1 MITKEELNRYI
12 EAYSKGQPLIS
23 DEEYDRLLEEYVSAN
38 GEESRPFTRVKQS
51 TAIND
56 IVGSL
61 GKCYGIE
68 TPMREGQM
76 TYVDWKR
83 KKNIPDDA
91 LIIVQPKLD
100 GGSVAC
106 DLNTMRYATR
116 GDYDNGESEDV
127 TALFSYNDH
136 VGENIRSLF
145 KQLKPVS
152 MKFECIMSRQ
162 KFENA
167 GLDELGD
174 KKRPRDAM
182 AAIIHSRN
190 ADFAREYLSLMP
202 LRILGAD
209 GKMYVYMNLLDLECA
224 ELEAAD
230 YSGIQGYIDNLLA
243 NGAKTVSDHIPNYEC
258 DGVVVSWVDRKDRHI
273 IDEVAIKILHMV
285 EETKL
290 LNIEY
295 QMGTSGRIT
304 PVAILEPVKFGEV
317 TVDHATL
324 SNLNRVKEMGLRYND
339 TVRIM
344 YNIVPYFLETLHGGT
359 EEIPLIDKCPS
370 CGTPFDMRFLKTIE
384 CTNPNCTARKLGNV
398 IRYVKNMKMM
408 GVAENTINDLW
419 DAGLI
424 RDIRDLYKITRE
436 QITTVDGYK
445 EKSAD
450 NIIKAID
457 KASTNVPLER
467 WLGSLPI
474 TGVATKTWKALIGFT
489 YGDFSGTDCISRFI
503 NRVKELESPEDM
515 LAELRVP
522 VGIGEI
528 TLSKIAEGLRLHWN
542 VLKDLIM
549 NNCIKFVIPKPRKP
563 LNGIKV
569 GMSGTRDADVAK
581 YLEDRGYEVIDYND
595 KCAMLVIPYEGY
607 TSSKVERAKEKGKTI
622 VTVEEVYT
630 KLK

>member
-1 MITKEELNRYI
+1 MITKEEIDKYI

-23 DEEYDRLLEEYVSAN
+23 DEEYDRLLEEYVAAN
-38 GEESRPFTRVKQS
+38 GEESRPFTRAKQS

-56 IVGSL
+56 IVGTL
-61 GKCYGIE
+61 VKATGIE

-106 DLNTMRYATR
+106 DLTTMQYATR

-127 TALFSYNDH
+127 TALFSDRNH
-136 VGENIRSLF
+136 MCENIKSISRPTNL
-145 KQLKPVS
+145 VS
-152 MKFECIMSRQ
+152 AKFECIMSRTE
-162 KFENA
+162 FESVPA
-167 GLDELGD
+167 FQD
-174 KKRPRDAM
+174 KLRPRDAM

-190 ADFAREYLSLMP
+190 VEFAQNYLSLIP
-202 LRILGAD
+202 LRILDDKGNQ
-209 GKMYVYMNLLDLECA
+209 YVYMNLLDGECA

-230 YSGIQGYIDNLLA
+230 YLGIQGYIDGLLA
-243 NGAKTVSDHIPNYEC
+243 NGAKVKSPDGGEYEC
-258 DGVVVSWVDRKDRHI
+258 DGVVVSWVDRMNFHI

-304 PVAILEPVKFGEV
+304 PVAILEPVKFGAV

-344 YNIVPYFLETLHGGT
+344 YNIVPYFLETLHDGT

-370 CGTPFDMRFLKTIE
+370 CGNPFDMRFLKTIE
-384 CTNPNCTARKLGNV
+384 CTNPNCNARKLGNIV
-398 IRYVKNMKMM
+398 RYVKNMKMM

-419 DAGLI
+419 DAGLV

-457 KASTNVPLER
+457 KASVDVPLER
-467 WLGSLPI
+467 WLGALPI
-474 TGVATKTWKALIGFT
+474 TGVATKTWKILIGSS
-489 YGDFSGTDCISRFI
+489 YGDHRNGTDCISTFI
-503 NRVKELESPEDM
+503 DRVRTLNSPEEM
-515 LAELRVP
+515 LSELRMP
-522 VGIGEI
+522 AGIGEI

-549 NNCIKFVIPKPRKP
+549 NNCVTFVIPKPRKP
-563 LNGIKV
+563 LNGIKI
-569 GMSGTRDADVAK
+569 GMSGTRDENVKK

-595 KCAMLVIPYEGY
+595 KCAMLVIPYAGY
-607 TSSKVERAKEKGKTI
+607 ESKKVDRAKEKGKTI
-622 VTVEEVYT
+622 ITLEEAY
-630 KLK
+630 KL